1 MRRKLI
7 AENTRDK
14 FIIDVA
20 ILGDERELEKKRDT
34 LKVFQLSGPDRKR
47 TFPFMTQQWESK
59 ASLSFKSQAQQGQV
73 LGVDV
78 ASPLLPG
85 YEDCDLGLW
94 QFAALFHCY

>member
-47 TFPFMTQQWESK
+47 TFPFMTQQ
-59 ASLSFKSQAQQGQV
+59 
-73 LGVDV
+73 
-78 ASPLLPG
+78 
-85 YEDCDLGLW
+85 
-94 QFAALFHCY
+94 